1 MNSHYSSVFFTSQ
14 TVETIAQFGVRTNT
28 SLFSF
33 PTESLK
39 ADQEK
44 EKEKQVIQCIFFW
57 ASPNANQKDE
67 EKKKKEF

>member
-14 TVETIAQFGVRTNT
+14 TVETIAQFGVKTNK

-44 EKEKQVIQCIFFW
+44 EKEKHKPSNVFFLG
-57 ASPNANQKDE
+57 
-67 EKKKKEF
+67 